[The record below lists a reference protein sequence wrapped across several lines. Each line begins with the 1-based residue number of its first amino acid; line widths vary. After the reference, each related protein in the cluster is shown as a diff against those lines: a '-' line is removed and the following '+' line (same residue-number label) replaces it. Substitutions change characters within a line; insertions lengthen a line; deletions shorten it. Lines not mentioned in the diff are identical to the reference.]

1 MQIDVAFECRVAAAW
16 RHIAPMVRCPH
27 PLGQDCEDCKPF
39 GGWQEPLLPAN
50 SAELY
55 ARLRK
60 LAYRGTP
67 EDCAKR
73 TLATVHLWGGC
84 SGWVSLDEL
93 TRLALALGE
102 PNLQLD
108 ALVRE
113 LLFYGGEVRMLYL
126 LS

>member
-1 MQIDVAFECRVAAAW
+1 
-16 RHIAPMVRCPH
+16 
-27 PLGQDCEDCKPF
+27 
-39 GGWQEPLLPAN
+39 
-50 SAELY
+50 
-55 ARLRK
+55 
-60 LAYRGTP
+60 
-67 EDCAKR
+67 
-73 TLATVHLWGGC
+73 VHLWGGC